1 MIHWRNRENESS
13 SGLPSLWDIHQSL
26 FSYFQIQ
33 DNRSSSFFFSFFFFC
48 DLRIHNISGEAS
60 YINSASLSD
69 KQGRGIFIR
78 EHSCE
83 ASRSLIPLH
92 LKDDVE
98 ATVRRAIRG
107 RAGGALSVFTKGS
120 TYCVWR
126 WTYRCISNWPTED
139 TRGVCM

>member
-1 MIHWRNRENESS
+1 MWSTEET
-13 SGLPSLWDIHQSL
+13 GKMKAPLVFPL
-26 FSYFQIQ
+26 FEIFTKAYFLIFRFKIT
-33 DNRSSSFFFSFFFFC
+33 DPAVFSFLFFFC